1 MDHQIFFR
9 TSKAYRLRYSYLI
22 GANSQFHPAVILN
35 NINMP
40 KPSSSFIPIAPH
52 PGSPQPIRPH
62 RPQGVV
68 PSGSTTR
75 TRGPTGRFASLA
87 PTNDRLCALCG
98 RTETSQWRTG
108 SEGQRL
114 CNACGIRCQR
124 KPNTSSSYRKRK
136 SVKKTPAKLSADEAI
151 RRSATNNSMAKIASC
166 GAGPPLT
173 LLNLSRPS
181 STSDPARKR
190 QDANRLEHIL
200 NPQ

>member
-1 MDHQIFFR
+1 
-9 TSKAYRLRYSYLI
+9 
-22 GANSQFHPAVILN
+22 
-35 NINMP
+35 MP

-52 PGSPQPIRPH
+52 PGSPQPTRPH

-68 PSGSTTR
+68 PSGYTTR

-87 PTNDRLCALCG
+87 ASVDRLCALCG

-124 KPNTSSSYRKRK
+124 KPSSSNSFRKRK
-136 SVKKTPAKLSADEAI
+136 SVKKAQTKLATDDSH
-151 RRSATNNSMAKIASC
+151 RRAATSSSVAKIASC
-166 GAGPPLT
+166 GTGSPLT
-173 LLNLSRPS
+173 LMPYSRPS
-181 STSDPARKR
+181 SSSDPSRKR
-190 QDANRLEHIL
+190 QDAYRLEHIL